1 MLARK
6 SSAARTCA
14 ELSNAGGSSLLVF
27 VKLPRL
33 DRFPS
38 TPSRS
43 ASVKPTRMVGLGV
56 SEMDVSSDG
65 RTIFR
70 GLSCLCSFLGVAL
83 KSRRFVS
90 GTPARACLT
99 GLAKPTPA
107 FLPAVRW
114 RFGVPLSTRSRKS
127 SRSALD
133 HVFAARKQKQSMMQQ
148 LIPTVTAAVVCHCSF
163 EKVSCRVWARMSRN
177 SSSEV
182 ATLLG
187 GVLSGGLGGGGRCGE

>member
-27 VKLPRL
+27 VTLPRL

-43 ASVKPTRMVGLGV
+43 LSVKPVRMVGLGV
-56 SEMDVSSDG
+56 LEIDESPVG

-70 GLSCLCSFLGVAL
+70 GSCVCSFLGVAL

-99 GLAKPTPA
+99 GFAKLTPTW
-107 FLPAVRW
+107 LLAVRW
-114 RFGVPLSTRSRKS
+114 RLGVPLSTRSRRS